1 MSDSQ
6 QKWDKRYRSEV
17 SVYPEPALV
26 ITQNQHLLPEQGLA
40 LDLACGLGANA
51 LLMASLG
58 LQIQAWDISSEALAK
73 LNTEAQQRQL
83 ELITEQRDVS
93 ATPPDNSSFDVI
105 VVSQFL
111 DRKLCPKLINALKPG
126 GLIFYQT
133 FCRDKVDGSGPQN
146 PEFLLADNELLNL
159 FAGLKLRVYREESTL
174 GDTSTGWR
182 NMAMLVGQKS

>member
-1 MSDSQ
+1 MSDNQ
-6 QKWDKRYRSEV
+6 QKWDQRYRAEV
-17 SVYPEPALV
+17 AVYPEPAMV

-51 LLMASLG
+51 LLKASRG
-58 LQIQAWDISSEALAK
+58 LQTKAWDISSEALAK

-83 ELITEQRDVS
+83 EVITEQRDVS
-93 ATPPDNSSFDVI
+93 KAPPDNSSFDVI

-133 FCRDKVDGSGPQN
+133 FCRDKVDSSGPQN
-146 PEFLLADNELLNL
+146 PDFLLADNELLNL
-159 FAGLKLRVYREESTL
+159 FACL
-174 GDTSTGWR
+174 
-182 NMAMLVGQKS
+182 

>member
-93 ATPPDNSSFDVI
+93 AAPPDNSSFDVI

>member
-1 MSDSQ
+1 MSDSL
-6 QKWDKRYRSEV
+6 QKWEQRYRAEV
-17 SVYPEPALV
+17 AVYPGPALV

-51 LLMASLG
+51 LLMASRG
-58 LQIQAWDISSEALAK
+58 LQTQAWDISSEALAK
-73 LNTEAQQRQL
+73 LNAEAQQRQL
-83 ELITEQRDVS
+83 EVITEQRDVS
-93 ATPPDNSSFDVI
+93 VNPPDKSSFDVV

-133 FCRDKVDGSGPQN
+133 FCRDKVDSSGPQN
-146 PEFLLADNELLNL
+146 PDFLLADNELLNL
-159 FAGLKLRVYREESTL
+159 FSGLKLRVYREESTL
-174 GDTSTGWR
+174 GDSSVGWR

>member
-159 FAGLKLRVYREESTL
+159 FSGLKLRVYREESTL

>member
-6 QKWDKRYRSEV
+6 QKWDQRYRSEIA
-17 SVYPEPALV
+17 VYPEPSLV
-26 ITQNQHLLPEQGLA
+26 LTQNQHLLPQQGRA

-58 LQIQAWDISSEALAK
+58 LRTQAWDISSEALAK
-73 LNTEAQQRQL
+73 LNAEAQQRQL
-83 ELITEQRDVS
+83 QIITEQRDVS
-93 ATPPDNSSFDVI
+93 ATAPDNSRFDVI

-111 DRKLCPKLINALKPG
+111 DRKLCPKLIDALKSG
-126 GLIFYQT
+126 GLLFYQT

-146 PEFLLADNELLNL
+146 PEFLLTDNELLNL

-174 GDTSTGWR
+174 GDTSMGWR

>member
-6 QKWDKRYRSEV
+6 QKWDQRYRAEV
-17 SVYPEPALV
+17 AVYPEPALV

-51 LLMASLG
+51 LLMASRG
-58 LQIQAWDISSEALAK
+58 LQTQAWDISSEALAK
-73 LNTEAQQRQL
+73 LNAEAQQRQL
-83 ELITEQRDVS
+83 EVITEQRDVS
-93 ATPPDNSSFDVI
+93 VNPPDKSSFDVV

-133 FCRDKVDGSGPQN
+133 FCRDKVDSAGQQN
-146 PEFLLADNELLNL
+146 PDFLLVDNELLNL
-159 FAGLKLRVYREESTL
+159 FSGLKLRVYREESTL
-174 GDTSTGWR
+174 GDSSVGWR

>member
-6 QKWDKRYRSEV
+6 QKWDQRYRAEV
-17 SVYPEPALV
+17 AVYPEPALV
-26 ITQNQHLLPEQGLA
+26 ITQNQHLLPELGLA

-51 LLMASLG
+51 LLMASRG
-58 LQIQAWDISSEALAK
+58 LQTQAWDISSEALAK
-73 LNTEAQQRQL
+73 LNAEAQQRQL
-83 ELITEQRDVS
+83 EVITEQRDVS
-93 ATPPDNSSFDVI
+93 VNPPDKLSFDVV

-133 FCRDKVDGSGPQN
+133 FCRDKVDSSGPQN
-146 PEFLLADNELLNL
+146 PDFLLADNELLKL
-159 FAGLKLRVYREESTL
+159 FSGLKLRVYREESTL
-174 GDTSTGWR
+174 GDNSVGWR

>member
-6 QKWDKRYRSEV
+6 QKWDQRYRTEIA
-17 SVYPEPALV
+17 VYPEPALV
-26 ITQNQHLLPEQGLA
+26 LTQNQHLLPEQGIA

-58 LQIQAWDISSEALAK
+58 LQTHAWDISSEALAK
-73 LNTEAQQRQL
+73 LNAEIQQRQL
-83 ELITEQRDVS
+83 QVITEQRDVS
-93 ATPPDNSSFDVI
+93 VVAPDNSSFDVI

-126 GLIFYQT
+126 GLLFYQT

-159 FAGLKLRVYREESTL
+159 FTSLKLRVYREESTL
-174 GDTSTGWR
+174 GDTSMGWR

>member
-1 MSDSQ
+1 MSDSL
-6 QKWDKRYRSEV
+6 QKWEQRYRAEV
-17 SVYPEPALV
+17 AVYPEPALV

-51 LLMASLG
+51 LLMASRG
-58 LQIQAWDISSEALAK
+58 LQAQAWDISSEALAK
-73 LNTEAQQRQL
+73 LNAEAQQRQL
-83 ELITEQRDVS
+83 EVITEQRDVS
-93 ATPPDNSSFDVI
+93 VNPPDKSSFDVV

-133 FCRDKVDGSGPQN
+133 FCRDKVDSSGPQN
-146 PEFLLADNELLNL
+146 PDFLLADNELLNL
-159 FAGLKLRVYREESTL
+159 FSGLKLRVYREESTL
-174 GDTSTGWR
+174 GDSSVGWR